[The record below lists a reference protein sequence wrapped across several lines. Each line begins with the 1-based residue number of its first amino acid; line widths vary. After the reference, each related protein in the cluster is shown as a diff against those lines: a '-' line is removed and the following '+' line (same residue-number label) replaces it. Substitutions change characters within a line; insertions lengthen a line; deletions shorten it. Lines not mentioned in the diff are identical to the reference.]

1 MIPSMSIEG
10 LGLVTSRIGLGCGRL
25 VGGSTMRRSQ
35 AIIEEALRLG
45 IRYFDVAP
53 SYGMGTAEDVVGSV
67 IGDSQD
73 AVVATKVGPP
83 RGQYSARANLL
94 RRYVKPALDRLPMVK
109 SLLRKHVTAPPLT
122 REQRPRYDFSADRI
136 RRSVNE
142 SLERLRRRRVEVLLL
157 HEPHPDDLTPQLE
170 ESMNRLGNDGHI
182 GEWGVGIDAQSTP
195 WNRCGAVWQSGWCP
209 NRAGYG
215 GAHRLMFHGVLRY
228 AQRDSRGMLVRR
240 PQDLIASALQA
251 EPGALLLVSAST
263 PARLRELI
271 QGL

>member
-1 MIPSMSIEG
+1 MIPSMPIDG

-35 AIIEEALRLG
+35 AMIDEALRLG

-83 RGQYSARANLL
+83 RGHYSTRSNLL
-94 RRYVKPALDRLPMVK
+94 RRYVKPALDRLPMIK
-109 SLLRKHVTAPPLT
+109 SLLRQHVTAPPLT

-142 SLERLRRRRVEVLLL
+142 SLDRLKRRRVDVLLL
-157 HEPHPDDLTPQLE
+157 HEPHPDDLTPPLE
-170 ESMNRLGNDGHI
+170 ESMNKLGDDGQI

-195 WNRCGAVWQSGWCP
+195 WNLCGSVWQSGWRP
-209 NRAGYG
+209 NRAGYIG
-215 GAHRLMFHGVLRY
+215 VRRFVFHGVLRY
-228 AQRDSRGMLVRR
+228 AERDSRGMLLHK
-240 PQDLIASALQA
+240 PQELIAAALQA
-251 EPGALLLVSAST
+251 EPKALLLVSAST
-263 PARLRELI
+263 PARLRELV